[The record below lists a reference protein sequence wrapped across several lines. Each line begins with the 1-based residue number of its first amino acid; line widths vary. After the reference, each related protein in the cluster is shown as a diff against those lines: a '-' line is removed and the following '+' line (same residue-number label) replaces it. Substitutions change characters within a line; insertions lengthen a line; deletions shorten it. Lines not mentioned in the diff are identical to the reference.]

1 MSRHA
6 VPRPG
11 RGTRLRWLVPTLGG
25 VLWLAAQPAAAQS
38 NRFRQHNLV
47 SDIPGLA
54 DNTDPQLQNPWGIS
68 FGPTTPFW
76 VSDANTGVTTLY
88 NGAGVKQGLV
98 VTIPGPGGSVPGVPT
113 GQVFNSTSGF
123 ALANGNPARFIFAS
137 ATGTISGWNG
147 GTTASTQVNQ
157 FPGSS
162 FTGLA
167 IGTTGGNPFLYAANF
182 GAGQVS
188 VFDGSFAPTTLA
200 GNFTD
205 PNLPSNYSPFNVQNI
220 GGQLYVSYALVD
232 PEDPGE
238 EVAGPGNGLV
248 NVFDLNGNLVRRLTT
263 GGPLNAPWGFAMAP
277 SSFGAFGG
285 DLLVGNLGD
294 GTINAFDPTT
304 GAFQGTLLNL
314 SGTPLVNDGLWGLAF
329 GNNGPGFDP
338 NTLYFTAGIDDET
351 HGLFGSISAVP
362 EPSTVLL
369 TATGLGALLVTAR
382 RRRRS

>member
-1 MSRHA
+1 
-6 VPRPG
+6 
-11 RGTRLRWLVPTLGG
+11 VPTLGG
-25 VLWLAAQPAAAQS
+25 ALWLAAQPAAAQP

-54 DNTDPQLQNPWGIS
+54 DNTDPQLSNPWGIS

-98 VTIPGPGGSVPGVPT
+98 VTIPGPGGTVPGVPT
-113 GQVFNSTSGF
+113 GQVFNGTTGF

-157 FPGSS
+157 FPNSS

-182 GAGQVS
+182 GAGQIS

-200 GNFTD
+200 GSFND
-205 PNLPSNYSPFNVQNI
+205 PTLPANYSPFNVQNI
-220 GGQLYVSYALVD
+220 GGQLFVSYALVD
-232 PEDPGE
+232 PDDPGE
-238 EVAGPGNGLV
+238 EVAGPGNGIV
-248 NVFDLNGNLVRRLTT
+248 NVFDLNGNFVRRLTT
-263 GGPLNAPWGFAMAP
+263 GGALNAPWGFAMAP
-277 SSFGAFGG
+277 SNFGAFGG

-294 GTINAFDPTT
+294 GTINAYDPTT
-304 GAFQGTLLNL
+304 GAFHGTLLNQF
-314 SGTPLVNDGLWGLAF
+314 GTPLINEGLWGLAF

-338 NTLYFTAGIDDET
+338 NKLYFAAGIEDET
-351 HGLFGSISAVP
+351 HGLFGSISPVP

-382 RRRRS
+382 RRRKG